1 MSYLDEESILFKL
14 NTDRDGNPTSTI
26 TTEQQQVDTLKNL
39 IQLVQLPDHLQNIE
53 VTDSKGQR
61 MIQVRNTDAVL
72 KDNEIRVSFNQGLI
86 FFSPNRKGETFTIKY
101 YARGIELIS
110 TNRLF
115 SPEQPGIPFGDVI
128 QQVHQSLDT
137 LKGVIDDA
145 RDELNIIE
153 ETHGG
158 LIPAY
163 NHLKEATA
171 EGERVNATVKATNET
186 AKQTNTT
193 LIGNISTGRQVSQD
207 LASKSNVGGQ
217 IIKNLQDS
225 TATANQTNS
234 TLNATI
240 QTGNGV
246 HTTLTNDIKTAREV
260 DTKLVADTNEAKAV
274 NKKLESNTDEIVRWK
289 DYSNDTINVNYPRL
303 DIEVQSLNAK
313 VKVLEDDSIE
323 STPYNNQ
330 MVDAIFPNLHL
341 NVDKLDKKVNDTK
354 QAVDM
359 NVIEVN
365 KLKQSVDTLNKHNH
379 NSTYLGINATAQ
391 NSLKLGGAS
400 ASVAPTPNTIVKR
413 DAQGRINVA
422 VASANVSFLDETGE
436 IESENIS
443 DAIKEIWGKTKQ
455 GVETRQRTNE
465 KLSECGNWTPTS
477 CDNSAI
483 SILNSKGNYTRI
495 QNQINLVG
503 EITFSIEEEIDTFEI
518 EGLPF
523 ALGESDCDYVGTCVD
538 IDNSIISPIYILSK
552 DNEKITIDLKHDDIQ
567 KSELITLR
575 FTLTYSI

>member
-72 KDNEIRVSFNQGLI
+72 KDDEIRVSFNQGLI

-101 YARGIELIS
+101 FARGVELIS

-128 QQVHQSLDT
+128 QQVHQSLDK
-137 LKGVIDDA
+137 LKGTIDDA

-163 NHLKEATA
+163 NHLKDKVA
-171 EGERVNATVKATNET
+171 EGEA
-186 AKQTNTT
+186 
-193 LIGNISTGRQVSQD
+193 L
-207 LASKSNVGGQ
+207 
-217 IIKNLQDS
+217 
-225 TATANQTNS
+225 NQ
-234 TLNATI
+234 
-240 QTGNGV
+240 
-246 HTTLTNDIKTAREV
+246 
-260 DTKLVADTNEAKAV
+260 
-274 NKKLESNTDEIVRWK
+274 KLEANTVEIVRWK

-303 DIEVQSLNAK
+303 DVEVQTLNAK

-400 ASVAPTPNTIVKR
+400 ASVAPSPNTIVKR
-413 DAQGRINVA
+413 DAQGRVNVA

-443 DAIKEIWGKTKQ
+443 DAIKEIWVKTKQ
-455 GVETRQRTNE
+455 DVETRQRTNE

-483 SILNSKGNYTRI
+483 SILNSKGKYTRI

-503 EITFSIEEEIDTFEI
+503 EITFSTEEEIDTFEI

-552 DNEKITIDLKHDDIQ
+552 GNEKITIDLKHDDIQ